1 MQKREVGIWKRL
13 LALVLAAMLSF
24 TLSIPALAAN
34 TSFFFFFANFWA
46 YDAIQSAVSK
56 GITNGYAD
64 GTFKPGSS
72 VTNAHFAAFLARA
85 FYPWDIEEGA
95 YLRPYEKKAWYENN
109 IYALEKHDVLDG
121 TVVGKNFDA
130 NINQPISRY
139 DMAQMMYNVLVDQKV
154 ELPSVEKRDAAR
166 SAIND
171 WESVP
176 VQYQSAVAACY
187 AMGVLNG
194 QSDGNFGGKN
204 PMNRAQ
210 GCVVVYRL
218 TQKINGEET
227 PSQPA
232 MPEEVEQPTT
242 PEQPS
247 KPSYGTQT
255 LTNGKAVT
263 EENVSELLEELKTKY
278 PNKGYYDPYNPSYY
292 FEARGTAGVECAK
305 LAFMLSDEIFG
316 KDAPIRSHTD
326 YNNIKLG
333 DIIELR
339 DENGQTYHWNVVNE
353 IGLAPSMAIYLK
365 TTDGGPSGVISW
377 KGTYYTN
384 KFDYERI
391 WTRYPES
398 YDDDIR
404 NGLAEKTAY
413 MKALEAQEEAGG
425 EKEMRCANCGFL
437 MRKPG
442 GEINP
447 NGNSFGECPTC
458 HNWYLCGQCFSST
471 AMQQHMDRCTG

>member
-1 MQKREVGIWKRL
+1 MRKRIAALL
-13 LALVLAAMLSF
+13 LALVLCMGISV
-24 TLSIPALAAN
+24 PALASSQQFTDVPA
-34 TSFFFFFANFWA
+34 SFWA
-46 YDAIQSAVSK
+46 YTEIMTAAQK
-56 GITNGYAD
+56 GITGGYDD
-64 GTFKPGSS
+64 GTFKPGSN

-166 SAIND
+166 SAIKD

-218 TQKINGEET
+218 TQKIET
-227 PSQPA
+227 GSTEIEPSVPEK
-232 MPEEVEQPTT
+232 PEE
-242 PEQPS
+242 PS
-247 KPSYGTQT
+247 NPSTNTQT

-263 EENVSELLEELKTKY
+263 EENVASLLEELKAKY
-278 PNKGYYDPYNPSYY
+278 PNKGYYDPYNPPYY
-292 FEARGTAGVECAK
+292 FKAFGVYGLECAK
-305 LAFMLSDEIFG
+305 LACMLSDEIFG
-316 KDAPIRSHTD
+316 QEAPISSHSN
-326 YNNIKLG
+326 YKNIKVG
-333 DIIELR
+333 DIIEHKK
-339 DENGQTYHWNVVNE
+339 NGETYHWSIVNE
-353 IGLAPSMAIYLK
+353 VGTAPSGSVYVQI
-365 TTDGGPSGVISW
+365 TEGGPTGIIDW
-377 KGTYYTN
+377 TTYYYIKN
-384 KFDYERI
+384 FDDEVV
-391 WTRYPES
+391 WTRYP
-398 YDDDIR
+398 D
-404 NGLAEKTAY
+404 
-413 MKALEAQEEAGG
+413 
-425 EKEMRCANCGFL
+425 
-437 MRKPG
+437 
-442 GEINP
+442 
-447 NGNSFGECPTC
+447 
-458 HNWYLCGQCFSST
+458 
-471 AMQQHMDRCTG
+471 